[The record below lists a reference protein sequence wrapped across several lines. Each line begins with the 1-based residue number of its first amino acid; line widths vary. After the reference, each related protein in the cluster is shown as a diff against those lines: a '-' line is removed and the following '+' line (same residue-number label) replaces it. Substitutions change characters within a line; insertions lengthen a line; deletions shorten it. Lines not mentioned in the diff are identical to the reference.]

1 MSPRPEDESC
11 AAVLPLLEAYLDGE
25 LSPAAAA
32 PVRDHLA
39 SCPACAAELRLATAI
54 RDGLRSLPDLD
65 APPTVLMRARQEAG
79 RAGVLA
85 FRPPQ
90 PALRRPR
97 LAALAAVLAVALLG
111 ATLLF
116 QLLRS
121 PRPAQPT
128 PQQIAQATAQAR
140 YALAYIGRVS
150 RRAGLELKDEVLP
163 RHLVEPA
170 ARTLS
175 RSLGETPEPDSAPR
189 QGS

>member
-1 MSPRPEDESC
+1 MSPQPEDESC
-11 AAVLPLLEAYLDGE
+11 RAVLPLLEACLDGE
-25 LSPAAAA
+25 LSPAETTG
-32 PVRDHLA
+32 VRDHLA
-39 SCPACAAELRLATAI
+39 SCAACAAELRLATAI
-54 RDGLRSLPDLD
+54 RDGLRGLPELD
-65 APPTVLMRARQEAG
+65 APPTVLMRAREEAE

-85 FRPPQ
+85 FRPPR
-90 PALRRPR
+90 PAIRRPR
-97 LAALAAVLAVALLG
+97 FAALVAALAVALLG
-111 ATLLF
+111 AVLLF

-128 PQQIAQATAQAR
+128 PQEIAQATEQAR

-175 RSLGETPEPDSAPR
+175 RSLGETSEPDSAPR